1 MRDRNSPHS
10 AEAIMWMSRALLAGA
25 GVLAGTLA
33 LHAQPPSRPSPPP
46 PGTVTLTLSDYD
58 RLLARAE
65 RPLVRPEPP
74 PIPAVLARADLQVR
88 VSADRVRG
96 TFTLDGEVF
105 KTGVVAVPL
114 VAGATLIEARLE
126 RGVLPLT
133 HDGTTNLALVEGP
146 RSFSIELQ
154 WGSALESSPG
164 RASFVLPVPNAGS
177 VTAAIEV
184 PGQPAELRVEPG
196 AIIRSSP
203 AGGSTRIDA
212 ALVPGTAAR
221 VSWSSRQAAATPGAA
236 RELRML
242 ADLKHLVTVGEADV
256 RVTSLVDVTVVRGET
271 DRFDMRVPTGF
282 AVTAASG
289 PALERTEEA
298 PGVVTLMLRTPAQ
311 RRHQFVVSF
320 ERTVAEVSPLDV
332 PLPSLADAERETGE
346 VAVEAAGTIDL
357 TARETDLLRRID
369 VREASAPLRS
379 LASQPLLAALRY
391 RRRAPQPPVVS
402 LDVTRFPDAPVIAAV
417 AERAVATSL
426 VTAEGRMLTEV
437 ALTLRNRAQPFM
449 RVDLPQGATMVS
461 AEVAGEAVKL
471 AQGPDGTRVPLLRP
485 GLRADGPYVVSFV
498 YIHTGPAFGKKGR
511 GELVLPRMDVPVALV
526 EWEVLLP
533 ERYRLK
539 RFDGNAVLVRP
550 DDSGPAG
557 MAAGYDGGPVEQGT
571 GRGFGTGEGRAA
583 TRAGREARSG
593 VALEVPGGVRDG
605 HIEGRVLDHAGTP
618 LPGAT
623 LRVLRDGTPV
633 AEAVSDASGAYVLEG
648 LGAGRFEITAQL
660 AGFVSGHQTVV
671 LGAGHGSRVEFR
683 LPVTGPT
690 ETVTVHAAQKV
701 AEERDELAQ
710 APSENVFNLQRRVSG
725 VLPVRIDVPRA
736 GLAYRFARP
745 LVLDETTE
753 VRFEYRTR

>member
-1 MRDRNSPHS
+1 
-10 AEAIMWMSRALLAGA
+10 
-25 GVLAGTLA
+25 
-33 LHAQPPSRPSPPP
+33 
-46 PGTVTLTLSDYD
+46 
-58 RLLARAE
+58 
-65 RPLVRPEPP
+65 
-74 PIPAVLARADLQVR
+74 
-88 VSADRVRG
+88 
-96 TFTLDGEVF
+96 
-105 KTGVVAVPL
+105 
-114 VAGATLIEARLE
+114 
-126 RGVLPLT
+126 
-133 HDGTTNLALVEGP
+133 
-146 RSFSIELQ
+146 
-154 WGSALESSPG
+154 
-164 RASFVLPVPNAGS
+164 
-177 VTAAIEV
+177 
-184 PGQPAELRVEPG
+184 
-196 AIIRSSP
+196 
-203 AGGSTRIDA
+203 
-212 ALVPGTAAR
+212 
-221 VSWSSRQAAATPGAA
+221 
-236 RELRML
+236 ML
-242 ADLKHLVTVGEADV
+242 ADLKHLVTVGDADV

-271 DRFDMRVPTGF
+271 DRIEMRIPTGF

-298 PGVVTLMLRTPAQ
+298 PGVLTLVLRNPVE
-311 RRHQFVVSF
+311 RRHQFLVSF
-320 ERTVAEVSPLDV
+320 ERSAAEVSPLEV
-332 PLPSLADAERETGE
+332 PLPSLAGAERETGE

-379 LASQPLLAALRY
+379 LARQPLLAALRY
-391 RRRAPQPPVVS
+391 RRRASQPLAVS
-402 LDVTRFPDAPVIAAV
+402 LDVSRFPDAPVSAAV

-437 ALTLRNRAQPFM
+437 ALTMRNRAQPFM

-526 EWEVLLP
+526 EWEMLLP

-550 DDSGPAG
+550 HDGGPAG
-557 MAAGYDGGPVEQGT
+557 MTGAYDGGSAGQGT
-571 GRGFGTGEGRAA
+571 GQGLGSGEAMAA
-583 TRAGREARSG
+583 ARAGASKAHSG
-593 VALEVPGGVRDG
+593 VAVEILGGVRAG
-605 HIEGRVLDHAGTP
+605 QIEGRVLDSAGAP

-648 LGAGRFEITAQL
+648 LGAGRFDITAQL
-660 AGFVSGHQTVV
+660 AGFGSGHQTVV
-671 LGAGHGSRVEFR
+671 LPAGRGSRVEFR
-683 LPVTGPT
+683 LPVSGPT
-690 ETVTVHAAQKV
+690 ETVTLHAVPKV

-710 APSENVFNLQRRVSG
+710 APSENVFKLQRRVSG
-725 VLPVRIDVPRA
+725 VLPVRVDVPRA

-753 VRFEYRTR
+753 VSFEYRTR